1 MNANPPGIILVTLLI
16 KLGVI
21 ASLASI
27 IARFG
32 HFRRLIFLEE
42 RNPKQKL
49 LFAALLGVPFMLGV
63 LARLLTHG
71 YAGTQL
77 TSGYPGADLSLE
89 GTVQAGLLGG
99 TIGGLRVGMMV
110 SVPGGLIPLHHGER
124 LGAPLA
130 GAYALVAGTARWVC
144 PDKE

>member
-1 MNANPPGIILVTLLI
+1 MALNKLSLILVTLLI

-77 TSGYPGADLSLE
+77 TSGYPGADVSLQ
-89 GTVQAGLLGG
+89 GTALAGVLGG
-99 TIGGLRVGMMV
+99 PTVRQAEGRM
-110 SVPGGLIPLHHGER
+110 
-124 LGAPLA
+124 
-130 GAYALVAGTARWVC
+130 
-144 PDKE
+144 

>member
-1 MNANPPGIILVTLLI
+1 MALNKLSLILVTLLI

-89 GTVQAGLLGG
+89 GTVLAGLLGG
-99 TIGGLRVGMMV
+99 TIVGLATV
-110 SVPGGLIPLHHGER
+110 LIASCRICLR
-124 LGAPLA
+124 
-130 GAYALVAGTARWVC
+130 
-144 PDKE
+144 